1 MSLRFSPVPPSL
13 LATYVLRLWHIL
25 IVHTMTFAL
34 NSKISDVVGCQNSG
48 LGWVRMSPTKVRVR
62 FRCQLLGFV
71 WVRVIFVRF
80 SGFSGVV
87 KFLKF
92 WPLLLF
98 FIAFLCLNIFQTS
111 KIYNLKKNYLKK
123 IFHLMKNLFVFGE
136 IFLMRKF

>member
-1 MSLRFSPVPPSL
+1 MLYHVTGPTEIPTSSILGMTYRGVMSLRFSPVPPSL

-48 LGWVRMSPTKVRVR
+48 LGWVRMSPTKVLVR

-80 SGFSGVV
+80 FR
-87 KFLKF
+87 
-92 WPLLLF
+92 
-98 FIAFLCLNIFQTS
+98 C
-111 KIYNLKKNYLKK
+111 
-123 IFHLMKNLFVFGE
+123 GE
-136 IFLMRKF
+136 ISEILTPPTFFYCIFMLEYFSNFKKFII

>member
-48 LGWVRMSPTKVRVR
+48 LGWVRMSPTKVLVR

-80 SGFSGVV
+80 FR
-87 KFLKF
+87 
-92 WPLLLF
+92 
-98 FIAFLCLNIFQTS
+98 C
-111 KIYNLKKNYLKK
+111 
-123 IFHLMKNLFVFGE
+123 GE
-136 IFLMRKF
+136 ISEILTPSTFFYCIFMLEYFSNFKKFII

>member
-48 LGWVRMSPTKVRVR
+48 LGWVRMSPIKVLVR

-92 WPLLLF
+92 
-98 FIAFLCLNIFQTS
+98 
-111 KIYNLKKNYLKK
+111 
-123 IFHLMKNLFVFGE
+123 
-136 IFLMRKF
+136 